1 MGSPNHLSATRI
13 IRSRFLPSSLGLVLA
28 GCAGKKMRQAALSL
42 RTKSLMGA
50 AADES
55 LPAAGEEAA
64 PGLSCGHMRAH
75 SPCQESML
83 WIAQHLHRYC

>member
-42 RTKSLMGA
+42 RHKVVDG
-50 AADES
+50 
-55 LPAAGEEAA
+55 
-64 PGLSCGHMRAH
+64 R
-75 SPCQESML
+75 
-83 WIAQHLHRYC
+83 RR